1 MEDSFV
7 KNFPG
12 LTLSAA
18 LYLLFVPVGLAT
30 PAEATLV
37 VEHMD
42 CATCPVVVR
51 AALYDLDGVEDVKVS
66 MKEKAVRV
74 IYDSERLTEDSLAQ
88 AVKNA
93 GFPATISK

>member
-1 MEDSFV
+1 MEDNPV
-7 KNFPG
+7 KNS
-12 LTLSAA
+12 LRLMLSAA
-18 LYLLFVPVGLAT
+18 LYVLLVPVGFAT
-30 PAEATLV
+30 ADEATLA

-66 MKEKAVRV
+66 MKEKTVHV
-74 IYDSERLTEDSLAQ
+74 SYDSERLSEDSLAQ
-88 AVKNA
+88 AVSNA